1 MDENDKVTLTLPA
14 RHLYLSMVGV
24 AIESL
29 IKRLGG
35 SERAIYDIQIA
46 LQEICANVVD
56 HAYDG
61 MTVGSLTIETTIKG
75 NEICIFVVDQ
85 GRSFDPKRTREPA
98 LGQLQD
104 GGYGLFFARK
114 LMDEVRYD
122 RLGHENRWTLRKAL
136 AFSVEAPIY

>member
-1 MDENDKVTLTLPA
+1 MDENDKVTLSLPA

-61 MTVGSLTIETTIKG
+61 LPAGTIAIETQVSG
-75 NEICIFVVDQ
+75 SEICIHVIDQ
-85 GRSFDPKRTREPA
+85 GKPFDPELTREPS

-122 RLGHENRWTLRKAL
+122 RIGTENRWTLRKSL
-136 AFSVEAPIY
+136 ILSVKSHSC